1 MLEIIFVSY
10 INIILFKIKIYI
22 HQKISIAIILIIP
35 TLMEISSII
44 SVYNSDEEREF
55 KNHPW
60 IIFIGIIGFLILFF
74 IDAFVLCKTKWY
86 LDLRFISDKKML
98 IYLGLLGFIIFLI
111 TGLICNSIICSNNY
125 FSDLIC
131 LVYKDKS
138 EKYFDNFMIFFR
150 NIWREN
156 RTPIINIIYIFIILL
171 KIFFSAFN
179 YLFVYLIIKVLG
191 PEYLICSD
199 SILYFLI
206 KTITLI
212 YRIITNE
219 LNSEF
224 IFDFLSQIF
233 SILGTIIYLELIEL
247 NFCNLNYNLKSNINK
262 RAEFESFDITNDDK
276 YSQDS
281 QDPERKD
288 TNSCISLEELN

>member
-1 MLEIIFVSY
+1 MS
-10 INIILFKIKIYI
+10 N
-22 HQKISIAIILIIP
+22 
-35 TLMEISSII
+35 
-44 SVYNSDEEREF
+44 
-55 KNHPW
+55 
-60 IIFIGIIGFLILFF
+60 
-74 IDAFVLCKTKWY
+74 
-86 LDLRFISDKKML
+86 
-98 IYLGLLGFIIFLI
+98 IFL
-111 TGLICNSIICSNNY
+111 SINYAKNNGSNNY
-125 FSDLIC
+125 I
-131 LVYKDKS
+131 
-138 EKYFDNFMIFFR
+138 
-150 NIWREN
+150 
-156 RTPIINIIYIFIILL
+156 
-171 KIFFSAFN
+171 
-179 YLFVYLIIKVLG
+179 IIKVLG

-262 RAEFESFDITNDDK
+262 RAEFDLFDITNDDK

-281 QDPERKD
+281 QASDRKD